1 MLKGGG
7 SLNIGV
13 LASGRGT
20 NLQAI
25 IDAIERGELHA
36 QVAVVISDRRDALAL
51 ERARQ
56 HGIPAVFLDPKLY
69 PSREAYDLAVAEEL
83 KRYQV
88 EVVAL
93 AGYMRLVTPAFLAR
107 FPLRVVNIHPALL
120 PSFPGVEAQRQAV
133 EYGVKYSGCTVHFVD
148 EGMDTGPII
157 AQAVVPVRDDDT
169 AESLAERILK
179 EEHRLYPYVLE
190 LIAQGRVEV
199 RGRKVYIH

>member
-1 MLKGGG
+1 M
-7 SLNIGV
+7 
-13 LASGRGT
+13 
-20 NLQAI
+20 QAI

>member
-1 MLKGGG
+1 MK
-7 SLNIGV
+7 IGV

-25 IDAIERGELHA
+25 IEAIERGELHA
-36 QVAVVISDRRDALAL
+36 QVAVVLSDHQEALAL

-56 HGIPAVFLDPKLY
+56 HGIPAVFLDPKRH

-93 AGYMRLVTPAFLAR
+93 AGYMRIVTPAFLAR

-148 EGMDTGPII
+148 EGMDTGSII
-157 AQAVVPVRDDDT
+157 AQAVVPVQDDDT

-190 LIAQGRVEV
+190 LMAQGRVEV
-199 RGRKVYIH
+199 RGRKVYIRR